1 LSQYGVTRFGQ
12 DAPALISTSGGVL
25 DEATELIPAE
35 PRYGLIPFPPYP
47 GSGIV
52 SGTSGGTTTE
62 GPDRWTAYP
71 DRLDLIVY
79 EGDDVQIPLYFQDPN
94 DPTKDL
100 SNENGYQWEAEIRVI
115 HSYNSTLVNTFAV
128 ESEYIPVAEGDPL
141 SGTTKVTLFLPRLLN
156 TYRGTFRWELAS
168 TSPYEG
174 PVFPIPPGV
183 DPEEWPPTD
192 QIKTWL
198 YGTITIV
205 HRLTDTDVLP
215 PAGELPPAMSEG
227 GSTGAWT
234 GAFVVGPNGR
244 VP

>member
-1 LSQYGVTRFGQ
+1 LSQFGVTRFGQ
-12 DAPALISTSGGVL
+12 DAPALISTSGGVMN
-25 DEATELIPAE
+25 EATEVVPAE
-35 PRYGLIPFPPYP
+35 PRYGPIPFPPYP

-52 SGTSGGTTTE
+52 SGTSATTTTD
-62 GPDRWTAYP
+62 PSRWTAYP
-71 DRLDLIVY
+71 DRLDLIMY
-79 EGDDVQIPLYFQDPN
+79 EGDDVQIPIYLQDPD

-100 SNENGYQWEAEIRVI
+100 SNESGYEWEAEIRVI
-115 HSYNSTLVNTFAV
+115 HSYNSTLVNMFAV
-128 ESEYIPVAEGDPL
+128 ESEYITDTASPYYQM
-141 SGTTKVTLFLPRLLN
+141 TKVTLFLPRLLN
-156 TYRGTFRWELAS
+156 VYRGTFRWELAS

-174 PVFPIPPGV
+174 PVYPIPPGV
-183 DPEEWPPTD
+183 DPAEWPPTD

-198 YGTITIV
+198 YGSITIL

-215 PAGELPPAMSEG
+215 PAGELPPAMSES

>member
-1 LSQYGVTRFGQ
+1 MSQYGVTRFGQ
-12 DAPALISTSGGVL
+12 DAPALISTSGNVL

-47 GSGIV
+47 GSPIFTGE
-52 SGTSGGTTTE
+52 SGSTATT
-62 GPDRWTAYP
+62 GPSRWTAYP
-71 DRLDLIVY
+71 DRLDLIIY
-79 EGDDVQIPLYFQDPN
+79 EGDDVQIPLYLQDPN

-100 SNENGYQWEAEIRVI
+100 SNEGGFSWEGEIRVV
-115 HSYNSTLVNTFAV
+115 HSYNSTLVNTFAI
-128 ESEYIPVAEGDPL
+128 ESEYISDTTSPYYQ
-141 SGTTKVTLFLPRLLN
+141 TTKVTLFLPRLLN
-156 TYRGTFRWELAS
+156 VYRGTYRWELAS

-174 PVFPIPPGV
+174 PDFPKPDDV
-183 DPEEWPPTD
+183 DDLDWPPTD

-198 YGTITIV
+198 YGAITIV

-215 PAGELPPAMSEG
+215 PAEELPPETDG
-227 GSTGAWT
+227 GNVAVWT